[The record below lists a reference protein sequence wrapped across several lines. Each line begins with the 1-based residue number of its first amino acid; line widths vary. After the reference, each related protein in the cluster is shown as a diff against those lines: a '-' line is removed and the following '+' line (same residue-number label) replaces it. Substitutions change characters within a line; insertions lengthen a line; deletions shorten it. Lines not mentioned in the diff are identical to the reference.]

1 MNQPAAGSQKE
12 RPVSRS
18 KLLTALS
25 NEIRIDVL
33 VNLARA
39 QKCVKD
45 IAADLQLD
53 QPTVSHALLRLQKV
67 KLVDHERSSKHHIY
81 YLTDSVKPSFD
92 GNTVHLEIKT
102 NTVMV
107 SLMVPVE

>member
-45 IAADLQLD
+45 IAAELQLERS
-53 QPTVSHALLRLQKV
+53 TVSHALLRLQAV
-67 KLVDHERSSKHHIY
+67 KLVDHERVLKRHIY
-81 YLTDSVKPSFD
+81 HLTDSVKPLFD
-92 GNTVHLEIKT
+92 GNAVHLEVKT
-102 NTVMV
+102 NTVTV
-107 SLMVPVE
+107 SLTAPIG